1 MNNLLEK
8 MKKYKNAT
16 GYIRYLS
23 KKLNKEDIFFNKN
36 LQNFEF
42 DGIPLEVVFF
52 DEKEKVSFKAILVND
67 RYLIDEVKIDNFKKE
82 NVDIFYSVFEGIK
95 VKMYQIWEKEKD
107 TFEEEFEEKVLKKVV
122 FIGFEGEIK

>member
-23 KKLNKEDIFFNKN
+23 KKLEKKDIFFNKD

-42 DGIPLEVVFF
+42 NDIPLEVVFF
-52 DEKEKVSFKAILVND
+52 DEKEKISFKAILVND
-67 RYLIDEVKIDNFKKE
+67 KYLIDEVKIDNFEKE
-82 NVDIFYSVFEGIK
+82 DVDIFYSVFEGIK
-95 VKMYQIWEKEKD
+95 VKMFQIWEKEKD

>member
-23 KKLNKEDIFFNKN
+23 KKLEKKDIFFNKD

-42 DGIPLEVVFF
+42 NDIPLEVVFF
-52 DEKEKVSFKAILVND
+52 DEKEKISFKAILVND
-67 RYLIDEVKIDNFKKE
+67 KYLIDEVKIDNFEKE
-82 NVDIFYSVFEGIK
+82 DIDIFYSVFEGIK
-95 VKMYQIWEKEKD
+95 VKMFQIWEKEKD